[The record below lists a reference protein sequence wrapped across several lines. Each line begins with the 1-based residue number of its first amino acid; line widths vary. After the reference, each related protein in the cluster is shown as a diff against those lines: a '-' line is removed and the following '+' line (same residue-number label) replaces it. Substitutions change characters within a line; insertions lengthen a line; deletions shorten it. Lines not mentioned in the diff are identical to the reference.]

1 MIKQVFPKSLLVPV
15 LGPSDYYPQSYTPF
29 SFDIPEEIELTP
41 FSYEDQ
47 VFNGV
52 GEVDNAGECDTVSFV
67 VIV

>member
-41 FSYEDQ
+41 FSYEDKY
-47 VFNGV
+47 
-52 GEVDNAGECDTVSFV
+52 
-67 VIV
+67 